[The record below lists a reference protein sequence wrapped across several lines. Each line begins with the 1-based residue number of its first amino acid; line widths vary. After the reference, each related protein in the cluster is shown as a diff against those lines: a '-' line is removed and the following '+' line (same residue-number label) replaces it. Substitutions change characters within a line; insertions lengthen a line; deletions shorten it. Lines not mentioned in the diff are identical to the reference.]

1 MELFSYYKS
10 YQKNMCAKSQVNGKD
25 KTEQKKKKFNKG
37 AKESLAMVLKE
48 LSHCLDC
55 IYVHNHMG
63 RKK

>member
-10 YQKNMCAKSQVNGKD
+10 RQKYMHAKSQVNGKD
-25 KTEQKKKKFNKG
+25 KTEQKKKSST
-37 AKESLAMVLKE
+37 KESLAMVLKE

-55 IYVHNHMG
+55 ICVHNHMG